1 MVQKSTAYTWLD
13 RCCSTQH
20 KLYSPLPP
28 PTMGARFYR
37 FFCGAGR
44 PSGPAGWLP
53 LLLLK
58 AGDVETNPGPKHTRT
73 KVWIC
78 DICHRE
84 INRKQTSLRCNHS
97 EHWMHL
103 RCAHIRVD
111 QYTDTWI
118 FHLHRGSRLPH
129 ATHTSPHFPLASSI
143 DPSCTHHP
151 HHLTPNT
158 NIHQTRRRPP
168 LK

>member
-1 MVQKSTAYTWLD
+1 M
-13 RCCSTQH
+13 QH
-20 KLYSPLPP
+20 KLYSPLLLPA
-28 PTMGARFYR
+28 MGARFYR
-37 FFCGAGR
+37 FLAGR
-44 PSGPAGWLP
+44 PSGPASWLS

-58 AGDVETNPGPKHTRT
+58 ANDVETNPGPKHTRT
-73 KVWIC
+73 QVWIC

-97 EHWMHL
+97 EHWVHL

-118 FHLHRGSRLPH
+118 CHLHRGSRLPH
-129 ATHTSPHFPLASSI
+129 ATHTSPHFALASSRSLLHS
-143 DPSCTHHP
+143 PPTP
-151 HHLTPNT
+151 PAPHLTPNT
-158 NIHQTRRRPP
+158 NIHQTCRHSP